1 MDNIVNKCKV
11 LQIINKSL
19 DKNNIKII
27 TLPIFLKVRNEIKFI
42 KNCTIEISQYK
53 DLDKENLKII
63 VLKKYYDY
71 LKTLQ
76 IVYDN
81 KDNYLF
87 VENVKY
93 LENTVESMLSNQFNN
108 FLKKNNLSG
117 EILYFN

>member
-27 TLPIFLKVRNEIKFI
+27 TLPIFLKIRNEIKFI